1 MSGSGGGSFGG
12 QFGQDAFELSCEKLT
27 ITTQLSSPDPAVVL
41 SLNVGDI
48 LIIRQRN
55 HNGLS
60 LTEAV
65 FGGNQVAGGIASP
78 QIQRMRECIALG
90 STYVARVISINGG
103 QVMVKVYAQ

>member
-12 QFGQDAFELSCEKLT
+12 QFGQDTFELSCEKLT
-27 ITTQLSSPDPAVVL
+27 ITTQLSSPDPAVVSLL
-41 SLNVGDI
+41 SVGDI
-48 LIIRQRN
+48 LFIRQRN

-60 LTEAV
+60 LTEAI
-65 FGGNQVAGGIASP
+65 FRDNQVAGGIASP

-90 STYVARVISINGG
+90 TAYVAQVISINGG

>member
-27 ITTQLSSPDPAVVL
+27 ITTQLSSPDPAV
-41 SLNVGDI
+41 

-90 STYVARVISINGG
+90 TTYVARVISINGG